1 MASTAGSQIEVMSP
15 NSTDLEQLAA
25 ENEALRHQ
33 LRRAQSLATI
43 GTITAMI
50 VHEFNNILTPIM
62 NYARLAGDG
71 DEEMTAKALSKAI
84 SGGQQGVD
92 ICEAL
97 LGLLRDDSSE
107 PTDEP
112 VGDLVRHSLLATGRS
127 LTKDGIDLQLDIPDD
142 LTVRV
147 RPAEFKQVLVNLL
160 LNARAALLEKGR
172 GGQVA
177 VDARREGDHVMMRV
191 TDTGTG
197 IDPANLEQVFEPFFT
212 TKDGRNGTQVGTGLG
227 LALCREILTSMGG
240 EIRVESE
247 LGRFTTFHIQLPT

>member
-1 MASTAGSQIEVMSP
+1 MTSDSIDP
-15 NSTDLEQLAA
+15 EQLAA
-25 ENEALRHQ
+25 ENKALRQQ

-71 DEEMTAKALSKAI
+71 DAEMTAKALAKAI
-84 SGGQQGVD
+84 GGGQQGVD

-107 PTDEP
+107 PTDER
-112 VGDLVRHSLLATGRS
+112 VAELVTQSLLATGRS
-127 LTKDGIDLQLDIPDD
+127 LTKDGIELDLDIPED

-172 GGQVA
+172 GGAVA
-177 VDARREGDHVMMRV
+177 IDARREGDQVALRV
-191 TDTGTG
+191 ADTGTG
-197 IDPANLEQVFEPFFT
+197 VDPANLDRIFEPFFT
-212 TKDGRNGTQVGTGLG
+212 TKNGENGTQVGTGLG
-227 LALCREILTSMGG
+227 LALCQEIVTSLGG
-240 EIRVESE
+240 EIRVESQ
-247 LGRFTTFHIQLPT
+247 LGHGTTFHILLPS